1 MSASRVWE
9 LEELIRD
16 LDPEALT
23 LPDRRGGAAFIYHH
37 AGNRYRLT
45 LTAPSIIRNTLEQS
59 GAAAPLPEGFPVPVW
74 AIRSRDAK
82 ADA

>member
-9 LEELIRD
+9 LEELIRE
-16 LDPEALT
+16 LDPDALT

-45 LTAPSIIRNTLEQS
+45 LTAPSIVRNTLEQS
-59 GAAAPLPEGFPVPVW
+59 GAAVPFPAGLDLPAWVL
-74 AIRSRDAK
+74 RDRRAE
-82 ADA
+82 AEA